1 MSYLLLTPI
10 CAAAGCLVF
19 RACRYDKIT
28 VTPHPTAAA
37 EVPVE
42 RTLGSRKGG
51 TTASDGRGRSGVH
64 QHAKTGNPPSPTRG
78 LVICTHYLRV
88 RRVRSNCS
96 AGLEEEVAAAGMVSG
111 VSCSG
116 RSEQRLV
123 ELLNQLEQQS
133 VEERPS
139 SQPYVAQGVQDPAI
153 SGIQASGSQIPAPE
167 ATALASNITKLQ
179 LRLGGAWPENG
190 EGSDAVQSLSI
201 PPARQIL
208 DAVSSQ
214 NQTLLV
220 ASNRTNHLQL
230 KKSVGSGLRV
240 QGLGP
245 L

>member
-1 MSYLLLTPI
+1 
-10 CAAAGCLVF
+10 
-19 RACRYDKIT
+19 
-28 VTPHPTAAA
+28 
-37 EVPVE
+37 
-42 RTLGSRKGG
+42 
-51 TTASDGRGRSGVH
+51 
-64 QHAKTGNPPSPTRG
+64 
-78 LVICTHYLRV
+78 
-88 RRVRSNCS
+88 
-96 AGLEEEVAAAGMVSG
+96 LEEEVAAAGMVSG
-111 VSCSG
+111 VSSSG

-139 SQPYVAQGVQDPAI
+139 SRPYAAQGVQGLAI

-167 ATALASNITKLQ
+167 ATALASNITELQ
-179 LRLGGAWPENG
+179 LRHDGAWPENG

-230 KKSVGSGLRV
+230 KKSVGLGLRFHSGFRPFV
-240 QGLGP
+240 MKTA
-245 L
+245 